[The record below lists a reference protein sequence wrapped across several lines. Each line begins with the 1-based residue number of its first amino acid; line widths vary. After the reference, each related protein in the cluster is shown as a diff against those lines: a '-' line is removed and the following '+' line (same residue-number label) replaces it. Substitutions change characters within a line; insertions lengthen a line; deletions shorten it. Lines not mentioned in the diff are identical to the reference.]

1 MIKENDHRVL
11 TEYEKNQQ
19 KTEKKEIDINKQE
32 TWDSISENYDMIQGA
47 QLSNSFIILMALNEA
62 ERPLST
68 TQISE
73 LISRRSKGQIYRI
86 SATLKDSLE
95 FRLKR
100 EGYVKG
106 AIEANKSL
114 YSITPK
120 GRRLLKG
127 WIAFLSAYS

>member
-1 MIKENDHRVL
+1 
-11 TEYEKNQQ
+11 
-19 KTEKKEIDINKQE
+19 
-32 TWDSISENYDMIQGA
+32 
-47 QLSNSFIILMALNEA
+47 MALNEA

-100 EGYVKG
+100 EGYVKD
-106 AIEANKSL
+106 AIEANKL
-114 YSITPK
+114 VRI
-120 GRRLLKG
+120 
-127 WIAFLSAYS
+127 FLNFS

>member
-1 MIKENDHRVL
+1 MIKENDHRVS
-11 TEYEKNQQ
+11 TEYEKNHQ

-106 AIEANKSL
+106 VIEVNKSL

>member
-1 MIKENDHRVL
+1 M
-11 TEYEKNQQ
+11 
-19 KTEKKEIDINKQE
+19 NKQE
-32 TWDSISENYDMIQGA
+32 TWDSISKNYDMIQGA
-47 QLSNSFIILMALNEA
+47 QLSNSFIILMALE
-62 ERPLST
+62 ESEEPLST

-120 GRRLLKG
+120 GRKLLKG

>member
-1 MIKENDHRVL
+1 MIKESDHRVS

-19 KTEKKEIDINKQE
+19 KTDRKEIDMNKQE
-32 TWDSISENYDMIQGA
+32 TWDCISKNYDMIQGA
-47 QLSNSFIILMALNEA
+47 QLSNSFIILMALES
-62 ERPLST
+62 EEPLST

-73 LISRRSKGQIYRI
+73 VISRRSKGQIYRI

-100 EGYVKG
+100 EGYVKS
-106 AIEANKSL
+106 AIEANRTL

-120 GRRLLKG
+120 GRKLLKG
-127 WIAFLSAYS
+127 WISFLSAYS

>member
-1 MIKENDHRVL
+1 MIKENDHRVA
-11 TEYEKNQQ
+11 TKYEKNQQ
-19 KTEKKEIDINKQE
+19 KTDRKEIDLNKQE
-32 TWDSISENYDMIQGA
+32 TWDSISKNYDMIQGA
-47 QLSNSFIILMALNEA
+47 QLSNSFIILMALES
-62 ERPLST
+62 EEPLST

-106 AIEANKSL
+106 AIEANKTL

-120 GRRLLKG
+120 GRKLLMG

>member
-1 MIKENDHRVL
+1 MIKENDHL
-11 TEYEKNQQ
+11 ASIEENQQ
-19 KTEKKEIDINKQE
+19 KVDRLEIDMKKQK
-32 TWDSISENYDMIQGA
+32 TWDSISKNYDMIQGA
-47 QLSNSFIILMALNEA
+47 QLSNSFTILMALDESA
-62 ERPLST
+62 EPLST

-106 AIEANKSL
+106 AIEANKTL

-120 GRRLLKG
+120 GRKLLKG